1 MHAIGFMKP
10 LQDPQQDVVLRGQPL
25 AFGNRTLAVFKRPL
39 TPCDTEHDL
48 PFLAGTPQTVI
59 WAIGQSSALAYHGN
73 ANRGYT
79 VVDFQPLL
87 ANDTAAAGLP
97 CISDSSSIIHNTSSN
112 IQNNSSNIH
121 NNSGSIQNNSSSNI
135 PALPDAVPSSGCPS
149 IKEPVQVADLT
160 FNNQLIPPQETT
172 YMCKF
177 IHLPSDRKYHIVSYT
192 GVVTSKF
199 LHHMVLDKCRRV
211 RNDFVIQIFRGASTV
226 KPPGMTPQQAAGQP
240 WDCTTSGP
248 PCSES
253 VMIWAPGTGSV
264 QLPQQA
270 GLPFGDGEAE
280 WFSLNAHYTNEQGVT
295 GQVDSSGFRVSYT
308 SQLRPHD
315 MGVLRLGEMHLVI
328 PPGQAAHTSP
338 PNLCPATCTRKLKT
352 PLTLVYNYFH
362 MHQTGTAIS
371 TRLIRNGQEL
381 QPLGEIR
388 SYDFNFQGASPILSA
403 ARQLLPGDSL
413 LTTCVFD
420 SRKRNT
426 TTTFGASTFNE
437 MCYNFLAYYPRD
449 SGINTCMHVHADSNA
464 LCGDFSGALNTGAL
478 SSVFGSAPINATAVK
493 LGLSQGWLVPSAGSN
508 ITYKPYQ
515 PAPCHNVSKN
525 SV

>member
-1 MHAIGFMKP
+1 MHKHMHANMHCLACDSICTDISCGLSTPWLIWACRNRHGTWEATDMHAIGFMKP

-211 RNDFVIQIFRGASTV
+211 RNDFVIQIFRGASTCACAV
-226 KPPGMTPQQAAGQP
+226 HFVQRWQLEVAAL
-240 WDCTTSGP
+240 
-248 PCSES
+248 CSY
-253 VMIWAPGTGSV
+253 M
-264 QLPQQA
+264 
-270 GLPFGDGEAE
+270 
-280 WFSLNAHYTNEQGVT
+280 
-295 GQVDSSGFRVSYT
+295 
-308 SQLRPHD
+308 QLRC
-315 MGVLRLGEMHLVI
+315 
-328 PPGQAAHTSP
+328 S
-338 PNLCPATCTRKLKT
+338 
-352 PLTLVYNYFH
+352 
-362 MHQTGTAIS
+362 
-371 TRLIRNGQEL
+371 
-381 QPLGEIR
+381 
-388 SYDFNFQGASPILSA
+388 
-403 ARQLLPGDSL
+403 
-413 LTTCVFD
+413 
-420 SRKRNT
+420 
-426 TTTFGASTFNE
+426 
-437 MCYNFLAYYPRD
+437 
-449 SGINTCMHVHADSNA
+449 HVV
-464 LCGDFSGALNTGAL
+464 G
-478 SSVFGSAPINATAVK
+478 
-493 LGLSQGWLVPSAGSN
+493 
-508 ITYKPYQ
+508 
-515 PAPCHNVSKN
+515 
-525 SV
+525 

>member
-1 MHAIGFMKP
+1 MLRVSDDLGSWHWQCPVATAGRTA
-10 LQDPQQDVVLRGQPL
+10 LWRWGGRVVLTECELLVVVLAICIVGHACECACSASQVQVVTTAVQPHVGRL
-25 AFGNRTLAVFKRPL
+25 LVHAL
-39 TPCDTEHDL
+39 
-48 PFLAGTPQTVI
+48 
-59 WAIGQSSALAYHGN
+59 LAY
-73 ANRGYT
+73 
-79 VVDFQPLL
+79 P
-87 ANDTAAAGLP
+87 
-97 CISDSSSIIHNTSSN
+97 
-112 IQNNSSNIH
+112 
-121 NNSGSIQNNSSSNI
+121 
-135 PALPDAVPSSGCPS
+135 
-149 IKEPVQVADLT
+149 
-160 FNNQLIPPQETT
+160 
-172 YMCKF
+172 
-177 IHLPSDRKYHIVSYT
+177 HIT
-192 GVVTSKF
+192 QC
-199 LHHMVLDKCRRV
+199 L
-211 RNDFVIQIFRGASTV
+211 Q
-226 KPPGMTPQQAAGQP
+226 
-240 WDCTTSGP
+240 
-248 PCSES
+248 
-253 VMIWAPGTGSV
+253 
-264 QLPQQA
+264 
-270 GLPFGDGEAE
+270 
-280 WFSLNAHYTNEQGVT
+280 AHYTNEQGVT